1 MRILHTVLV
10 TLTLAGCSAHDWRT
24 ASREPVGLAPDPQ
37 AAREAIVQVYGAR
50 TVGWKGIFGVHTWI
64 ATKPTN
70 APQWT
75 VYEVVGWRLRW
86 SDSAVVISHRAPD
99 GRWFGSVPELYA
111 DKRGA
116 GVDELIRRIDKAA
129 RAYPYAGEYGL
140 WPGPNSNTFTA
151 WVTRAVPEL
160 EVDLPGTAI
169 GKDYLRGQFL
179 ASAPSGRGVQLSL
192 RGLLGATA
200 SSVEGLEINL
210 LGLSFGVGPSGLKL
224 PFIGRIG
231 GGRGFGDP
239 PLTANAAEKRS

>member
-116 GVDELIRRIDKAA
+116 GE
-129 RAYPYAGEYGL
+129 
-140 WPGPNSNTFTA
+140 
-151 WVTRAVPEL
+151 
-160 EVDLPGTAI
+160 
-169 GKDYLRGQFL
+169 
-179 ASAPSGRGVQLSL
+179 
-192 RGLLGATA
+192 
-200 SSVEGLEINL
+200 
-210 LGLSFGVGPSGLKL
+210 
-224 PFIGRIG
+224 IGR
-231 GGRGFGDP
+231 
-239 PLTANAAEKRS
+239 AHV